1 MGVCSPMSHFLSTA
15 SPVGENADYCP
26 FFGATGA
33 SNFSADEKHWHLKE
47 SEQEWVSVFLLEL
60 QMVQT
65 GFTLW

>member
-1 MGVCSPMSHFLSTA
+1 MSHFFTTA

-47 SEQEWVSVFLLEL
+47 SEQEWVSVFLWEL
-60 QMVQT
+60 QKWCRLDLPSGNLT
-65 GFTLW
+65 